1 MAALGRCSPHAPCN
15 GGPSAVV
22 IYKVRPKSCA
32 CMCAQDGDLLH
43 LMGIM
48 NKQDYA
54 RWHSYEFM
62 LSTRTADASLRP
74 PGHPEVHSCA

>member
-1 MAALGRCSPHAPCN
+1 
-15 GGPSAVV
+15 
-22 IYKVRPKSCA
+22 
-32 CMCAQDGDLLH
+32 MCAQDGDLLH

-62 LSTRTADASLRP
+62 LSTQIADGLLRP
-74 PGHPEVHSCA
+74 LGHPEVISCCFCPLIHAHTSISGCMHCLAAAIT